1 MPIEQ
6 NHKLVVSTAPLMS
19 NLGSYRRRVGCLIYL
34 TITRPELSYYVHV
47 LAQFMQPRLD
57 NWEAALRVVRYL
69 KGHPGQGIFLKAT
82 CNLRLSAY
90 CVSDWASCPITR
102 RSLTGYFV
110 MLGGSSIAWKIKK
123 QHTISRS
130 SAEADY
136 RSMATTCGELKWL
149 KGLLG
154 FVGKAQ
160 FAYLFGKSGIWNLH
174 API

>member
-1 MPIEQ
+1 MDIVAGTGLLRGKPVGVPIEQ

-69 KGHPGQGIFLKAT
+69 KGHPGQGIFLKAA

-90 CVSDWASCPITR
+90 CVSDWVVA
-102 RSLTGYFV
+102 
-110 MLGGSSIAWKIKK
+110 
-123 QHTISRS
+123 
-130 SAEADY
+130 
-136 RSMATTCGELKWL
+136 
-149 KGLLG
+149 LL
-154 FVGKAQ
+154 
-160 FAYLFGKSGIWNLH
+160 LEDH
-174 API
+174 